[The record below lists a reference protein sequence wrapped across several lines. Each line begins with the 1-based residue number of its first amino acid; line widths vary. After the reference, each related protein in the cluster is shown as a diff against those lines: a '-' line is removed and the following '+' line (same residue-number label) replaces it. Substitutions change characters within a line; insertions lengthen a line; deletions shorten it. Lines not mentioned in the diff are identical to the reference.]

1 MTYHKFVALGIFLS
15 AVTFSNAET
24 ASITKAVAKVS
35 PTTGNQV
42 TGLVTFEVT
51 DKGVLIIA
59 DFEGLKPGAH
69 GFHVHEKGDCSAH
82 DASSAGGHFNPTNK
96 KHGGPDDPDRHVGD
110 FGNVVADVTG
120 KAHYERVDTL
130 VKLDGPESIID
141 KSIVIHADPDDF
153 TSQPSGNSG
162 ARIGC
167 GLIQA
172 E

>member
-1 MTYHKFVALGIFLS
+1 MTYHKFLALGIFLS
-15 AVTFSNAET
+15 VASFSNAET
-24 ASITKAVAKVS
+24 ATALKAYAKVS

-42 TGLVTFEVT
+42 TGTVTFETT

-59 DFEGLKPGAH
+59 DFEGLKPGSH
-69 GFHVHEKGDCSAH
+69 GFHVHEKGDCSH
-82 DASSAGGHFNPTNK
+82 DAASAGGHFNPTNK

-110 FGNVVADVTG
+110 FGNVVADASG
-120 KAHYERVDTL
+120 KAHYERVDAL
-130 VKLDGPESIID
+130 VKLEGPESIID

-172 E
+172 KP